1 MNILVLG
8 GRVIGDELACELVRA
23 YLSAVFTN
31 EERHRRRLEK
41 IKALEKRYGK
51 ST

>member
-1 MNILVLG
+1 VLG
-8 GRVIGDELACELVRA
+8 GRVIGAELARELLRA
-23 YLSAVFTN
+23 FLAAAFTK